1 MVGVSIGKS
10 RELNDMRRIRV
21 EAGLALA
28 VVMHS
33 VCGLCEQAQT
43 PGATNQAAT
52 AQAGAAQP
60 QTVLRSQ
67 AYSVLLDVV
76 VTEKSKALLGID
88 RRRFHVFEDGKEQ
101 TVVTLDEHSAQA
113 APQVQRRAPLPPH
126 YFNNLPLHPVGSA
139 VNVLLLDALNTP
151 VGNQVEVR
159 RQMIKYLETIEPGTT
174 MAIFTLASRLRMIQ
188 GFTSNAGDLL
198 KALNNAKAKQS
209 TALDPVSGSP
219 FDAAVA
225 NLQMMGAPGDAVTSM
240 QNFQA
245 DVDTFQTDKRAQMTI
260 EAMQQ
265 LARYLSAV
273 PGRKNLIW
281 FSGSFPLNL
290 SPTDISNPAAGS
302 RTYAAEMRTTSE
314 MLAAARVAVYPIKA
328 EGLATLAAFD
338 VANSGLGTVVRDP
351 NQAAR
356 FTMEEVAADT
366 GGRALFNTNDFAK
379 AVANVVDNG
388 GSYYTIGYVPQ
399 SKDFH
404 GQFRK
409 FKVKVDD
416 CDCQLEYRAG
426 YFADPPDKPAMA
438 AASLMATA
446 TLHGAPPSSQVLF
459 QARVLQATDPEV
471 KDAKLPEGPIG
482 EMGASLKPPTY
493 RYVADLAIDARTLTL
508 LAAAE
513 GTGRVGQLEFAL
525 VAYDAGG
532 KRMNFV
538 DRKTGISL
546 SPQQY
551 ADLMKT
557 GLQARMAL
565 ELPAGENYL
574 VIAVHDIAGARV
586 GSVEIPLRVP
596 EK

>member
-1 MVGVSIGKS
+1 
-10 RELNDMRRIRV
+10 MRRFRV
-21 EAGLALA
+21 AAGLALA
-28 VVMHS
+28 VVMNS
-33 VCGLCEQAQT
+33 VSGLCQPAQA
-43 PGATNQAAT
+43 PGTTNQAGT
-52 AQAGAAQP
+52 AQAGTAQP

-76 VTEKSKALLGID
+76 VTEKGRALFGID
-88 RRRFHVFEDGKEQ
+88 RKRFHVFEDGKEQ
-101 TVVTLDEHSAQA
+101 TIASLDAHSAQA
-113 APQVQRRAPLPPH
+113 APQIQKRAPLPPH
-126 YFNNLPLHPVGSA
+126 YYSNLPLHPVGSA

-159 RQMIKYLETIEPGTT
+159 RQMIKYMETIEPGTT

-198 KALNNAKAKQS
+198 NALNKAKVNPKQS

-219 FDAAVA
+219 FDAAIS
-225 NLQMMGAPGDAVTSM
+225 NLQMMGAPGDAVTSI

-260 EAMQQ
+260 AAMQQ

-281 FSGSFPLNL
+281 FSSSFPLNL
-290 SPTDISNPAAGS
+290 APTDISNPAAGS
-302 RTYAAEMRTTSE
+302 RSYAAEMRTTSE

-338 VANSGLGTVVRDP
+338 VANSGLGTVMRDP

-356 FTMEEVAADT
+356 FTMEEVATDT
-366 GGRALFNTNDFAK
+366 GGKALFNNNGFAK

-416 CDCQLEYRAG
+416 CDCQLEHRAG
-426 YFADPPDKPAMA
+426 YYADPPDKPAMA

-459 QARVLQATDPEV
+459 QARVLPATDPEV
-471 KDAKLPEGPIG
+471 KDAKLSEGPIG
-482 EMGASLKPPTY
+482 EMAAALKPPTY
-493 RYVADLAIDARTLTL
+493 RYVADLAVDARTLTL
-508 LAAAE
+508 LAGE
-513 GTGRVGQLEFAL
+513 GTGRVGELEFAL
-525 VAYDAGG
+525 VAYDADG
-532 KRMNFV
+532 KRMNIV

-546 SPQQY
+546 STQQY
-551 ADLMKT
+551 ADLMKQ